1 MNKRIKIKV
10 PGGLLLFILLMMARS
25 EAYAAERWQIVVLPD
40 TTYTSSSELLSVHHT
55 LSSRLVN
62 AMTSADFDVISKES
76 LRLPNCIHEDCAS
89 LTDQKI
95 QQIARTSGKEVN
107 LALLYQIRASE
118 QPGRA
123 VNKWQFYLSGRLL
136 DLESGA
142 HLDGFETEGRFTET
156 ATDCE
161 GVCFSDW
168 LTKNAGYLAQDLGA
182 VLSEKLDAIPRRF
195 RYNLHISSFTPTEV
209 VQIDQ
214 YLKELPGYIAD
225 SLQKDFNARPQLL
238 HQVMDRHIRYVSLQ
252 SGSDLRNE
260 IEGFISDKGIPI
272 DVSYSQ
278 SARRF
283 DLNRSSLPFLWGYTT
298 AIVLIVA
305 AFYGTYFLLQR
316 QKHGRVLG
324 KYASEGQAQ
333 QWLNYFK
340 QAKSPLVPQQKQW
353 FEEEKLWL
361 GKISE
366 AKQLSEQAWLL
377 AEQHKYDD
385 AQKKIEAALALNR
398 DDKEALVLKKHIVD
412 YKRGFERLQL
422 AEYEIETHPASAL
435 PILDEAKKL
444 NPRLENKIVPLENRC
459 IQLMHE
465 GLGRNAIKEA
475 KSALEHGNIYQAY
488 GIIDSS
494 LLKIAGLNSF
504 LKEQAELVVLRE
516 ELSAQVP
523 VLNGALQGGGA
534 LAGHYFYTNGEVQIG
549 RTAGSADTTL
559 MIGFK
564 RISRTGKQTRIVR
577 QDRQY
582 FIEDLASTNGTH
594 YNGQTL
600 APFSRVKCNPGGSLL
615 LGSGVQNATT
625 GACQIDT
632 ILPEHINGCMVLKL
646 ASSVVRFIDDT
657 SMGQMWPSMDEDMS
671 KRWVL
676 FDSELPL
683 GLNKDGQLSI
693 ALESTSKPLAL
704 LSFNGRYFIEP
715 ATCHAEQSEV
725 FINGQSV
732 HGKVPVPPGG
742 VIHIGGETL
751 QFGECQ

>member
-1 MNKRIKIKV
+1 M
-10 PGGLLLFILLMMARS
+10 
-25 EAYAAERWQIVVLPD
+25 AAERWQIVVLPD
-40 TTYTSSSELLSVHHT
+40 TTYTSSSALLPVHHT

-62 AMTSADFDVISKES
+62 AMTSADFDVISKEN
-76 LRLPNCIHEDCAS
+76 LRLPNCIQDDCS
-89 LTDQKI
+89 TLTDQKI
-95 QQIARTSGKEVN
+95 QQIARSSGKEVN
-107 LALLYQIRASE
+107 LALLYQIRAIE

-136 DLESGA
+136 DLETGA
-142 HLDGFETEGRFTET
+142 HVDGFETEGRFTET
-156 ATDCE
+156 SIDCE

-195 RYNLHISSFTPTEV
+195 RYNLHISSFTPSEV

-252 SGSDLRNE
+252 SGSDLRND
-260 IEGFISDKGIPI
+260 IERFISDKGIPI

-278 SARRF
+278 TARRF
-283 DLNRSSLPFLWGYTT
+283 DLNRSTLPFLWGYIA
-298 AIVLIVA
+298 AILLIVVL
-305 AFYGTYFLLQR
+305 FYGTYFLLQR

-333 QWLNYFK
+333 QWLDYFK

-377 AEQHKYDD
+377 ADQHKYED
-385 AQKKIEAALALNR
+385 AQEKIEAALALNR
-398 DDKEALVLKKHIVD
+398 DDKEALALKKHIVD

-422 AEYEIETHPASAL
+422 AESEIETHPASAL
-435 PILDEAKKL
+435 PILEEAKKL
-444 NPRLENKIVPLENRC
+444 NPRLESKIVPLEKRC

-465 GLGRNAIKEA
+465 GLGRNAIEEA
-475 KSALEHGNIYQAY
+475 RSALDHGNIYQAY

-504 LKEQAELVVLRE
+504 LKEKAELIALRE
-516 ELSAQVP
+516 ELSAQVS
-523 VLNGALQGGGA
+523 VLSGALQGGGA
-534 LAGHYFYTNGEVQIG
+534 LAGHYFYTDSEVQIG
-549 RTAGSADTTL
+549 RTAGQSDTTL
-559 MIGFK
+559 VIGFK

-600 APFSRVKCNPGGSLL
+600 APFSRVKCTSGGCLL

-632 ILPEHINGCMVLKL
+632 ILPEHINGCMVMKL
-646 ASSVVRFIDDT
+646 AHSVVRFIDDT
-657 SMGQMWPSMDEDMS
+657 NMGQMWPSMDEDMS

-676 FDSELPL
+676 FDSEIPL
-683 GLNKDGQLSI
+683 GMNKEGQLSI
-693 ALESTSKPLAL
+693 ALDSTSKQLAT
-704 LSFNGRYFIEP
+704 LSFNGRYLIEP
-715 ATCHAEQSEV
+715 ATCHPEQSEV

-732 HGKVPVPPGG
+732 HGKVPVSSGV
-742 VIHIGGETL
+742 VIHIGGVSL
-751 QFGECQ
+751 QFEECQ